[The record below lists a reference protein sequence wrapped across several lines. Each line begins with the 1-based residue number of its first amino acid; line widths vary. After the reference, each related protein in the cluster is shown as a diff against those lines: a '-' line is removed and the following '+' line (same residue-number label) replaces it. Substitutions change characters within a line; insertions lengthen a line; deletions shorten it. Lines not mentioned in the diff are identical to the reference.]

1 MKICLVGLGKLGYPM
16 SLFLSSSG
24 YQINCYDKDKSIYKK
39 ITDSNYLRYEEN
51 LNDFN
56 EYKNNLINF
65 DSLDVALKDTS
76 ICFITV
82 PTPSKL
88 DGSFSL
94 DNINMVLDNIGHFL
108 LKKKLSNPYIIN
120 ICSTVSPGSC
130 DNQMTP
136 YLEKIYNL
144 KEGIDFVIAYNPY
157 FVALGSVV
165 KTLLNPDFVL
175 IGCKNRDSL
184 KNLLNIYNA
193 IYSQDVKIKLLSLK
207 EAEIVKIFINTFL
220 TLKIS
225 YSNYMQLISL
235 SDKELSLDKILD
247 CIGEDKRIGKSFLQ
261 PGLPYGGPCLPR
273 DNEAAINFTNKI
285 EVDSSLNRSSILI
298 NKIYFSYLFSQID
311 YLIKNNIKKISFLGI
326 GYRPNTDCIED
337 SISIA
342 LIDYCLEN
350 NLEVSFYDFYINLD
364 YKKIKKYSSL
374 ENLMD
379 NSNLIFIPYKD
390 KKFNQLL
397 NFQKNNFV
405 ILDFFNQFNNNNN
418 NNNIR
423 ITNDLRKIDLTFL
436 KKTAEL
442 DSKILK
448 FSK

>member
-1 MKICLVGLGKLGYPM
+1 M
-16 SLFLSSSG
+16 
-24 YQINCYDKDKSIYKK
+24 
-39 ITDSNYLRYEEN
+39 
-51 LNDFN
+51 
-56 EYKNNLINF
+56 
-65 DSLDVALKDTS
+65 
-76 ICFITV
+76 
-82 PTPSKL
+82 
-88 DGSFSL
+88 L
-94 DNINMVLDNIGHFL
+94 DNIPDNFIVSNKSLILCLITLCVHLLILRFL
-108 LKKKLSNPYIIN
+108 YSPYNELGII
-120 ICSTVSPGSC
+120 
-130 DNQMTP
+130 
-136 YLEKIYNL
+136 
-144 KEGIDFVIAYNPY
+144 
-157 FVALGSVV
+157 
-165 KTLLNPDFVL
+165 
-175 IGCKNRDSL
+175 KN
-184 KNLLNIYNA
+184 Y
-193 IYSQDVKIKLLSLK
+193 
-207 EAEIVKIFINTFL
+207 
-220 TLKIS
+220 
-225 YSNYMQLISL
+225 
-235 SDKELSLDKILD
+235 
-247 CIGEDKRIGKSFLQ
+247 
-261 PGLPYGGPCLPR
+261 
-273 DNEAAINFTNKI
+273 KI

-350 NLEVSFYDFYINLD
+350 NLEVSVYDFYINLD

-418 NNNIR
+418 IR